1 MHSGLKI
8 TCVASTRSMDDP
20 PGIPAFGSREKPSS
34 QNLLKEMAKVVI
46 PKTQESEQETVSS
59 KSVGFSPGKVANLRS
74 NYLQQMRELHT
85 LFECGAL
92 TEEEFK
98 EQKEP
103 ILSQLKKLSAI

>member
-1 MHSGLKI
+1 
-8 TCVASTRSMDDP
+8 MDDP
-20 PGIPAFGSREKPSS
+20 PGIPAFGSCEKPSS
-34 QNLLKEMAKVVI
+34 QNLLKEMAKVLI